1 MKRLNLVFIII
12 CICVIFSSCSSGAEA
27 SGETSDNNTAVTE
40 TIAENS
46 DTTQTAEVT
55 TIAESTEI
63 KTEPTTEEAKQDNS
77 SWKKLYIDFLNTLK
91 HEAYAGYK
99 LVYIDDDDIPELL
112 VVANSMVTP
121 GYLCWANNDELC
133 QDNIQMNWFYYNER
147 ENVYLTH
154 SEFTGV
160 GWDYVKEID
169 GSKAEKIAHGE
180 TNDIEGNEYY
190 RWNDIDMS
198 KSQYETE
205 RSNALNISTAQ
216 TADNLKS
223 YSEIC
228 SEISQF

>member
-1 MKRLNLVFIII
+1 M
-12 CICVIFSSCSSGAEA
+12 
-27 SGETSDNNTAVTE
+27 
-40 TIAENS
+40 
-46 DTTQTAEVT
+46 
-55 TIAESTEI
+55 
-63 KTEPTTEEAKQDNS
+63 
-77 SWKKLYIDFLNTLK
+77 NTLK